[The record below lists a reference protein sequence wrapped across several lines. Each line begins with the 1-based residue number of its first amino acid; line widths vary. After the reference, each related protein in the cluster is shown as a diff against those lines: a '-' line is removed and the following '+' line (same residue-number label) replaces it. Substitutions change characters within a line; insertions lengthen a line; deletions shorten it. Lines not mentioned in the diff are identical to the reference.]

1 MNLDLKKFLFFLAK
15 DIGIDLGTRNTVV
28 YSPGVGIVLSEP
40 SMVAIEKATGL
51 VMATGYEAYNMVG
64 RTPGNIVA
72 VRPMKDGVVADFT
85 IAEKMVAE
93 FVKKTNLIGSF
104 NRSRILIG
112 IPWGITNVEKRA
124 VCDAA
129 FQAGAGEALL
139 IEEPMAAAVGAGLDV
154 TEPRGKLI
162 VDIGGGTTEVAV
174 ISLSGIVVCKSI
186 RVAGD
191 KFDESIILHCRQN
204 YNLLIGERMAE
215 RVKIEIG
222 SAMPFEEDKTMCVKG
237 RDLVTGLPKTFT
249 LSAYEIRDAISEP
262 ILAIVSAIRSALEET
277 PPELSGD
284 ILNDGII
291 MTGGGSLLY
300 GICDRIQNETQ
311 LKVRRANDPL
321 TCVADGTGKVLENKD
336 LMDKISSSITTKDT
350 V

>member
-1 MNLDLKKFLFFLAK
+1 MSTILKKFFPLLTK

-28 YSPGVGIVLSEP
+28 YSPGDGIVLSEP
-40 SMVAIEKATGL
+40 SMVAIDKQTGS
-51 VMATGYEAYNMVG
+51 VMATGYAAYNMVG
-64 RTPGNIVA
+64 RTPGNIIA
-72 VRPMKDGVVADFT
+72 VRPMKDGVVADFS
-85 IAEKMVAE
+85 IAEKMFAA
-93 FVKKTNLIGSF
+93 FVKKTNLVGRF
-104 NRSRILIG
+104 KKSRILIG

-129 FQAGAGEALL
+129 FQAGASESLL
-139 IEEPMAAAVGAGLDV
+139 IEEPMAAAVGAALDV

-191 KFDESIILHCRQN
+191 EFDDAIVQHCRQH
-204 YNLLIGERMAE
+204 YNLLIGDRMAE

-222 SAMPFEEDKTMCVKG
+222 SACPFEEEKTMAVKG
-237 RDLVTGLPKTFT
+237 RDLVSGLPKTFT
-249 LSAYEIRDAISEP
+249 LSSYEIRDALSETLSS
-262 ILAIVSAIRSALEET
+262 IITTIRSTLEDT

-284 ILNDGII
+284 ILADGIT

-300 GICDRIQNETQ
+300 GICERIQNETQ
-311 LKVRRANDPL
+311 LKVARAKDPL
-321 TCVADGTGKVLENKD
+321 TCVADGTGKILED
-336 LMDKISSSITTKDT
+336 QSLMQKVSSTITSRHT